1 VTRLAPTT
9 VPACPDGKLA
19 AVYKLAK

>member
-9 VPACPDGKLA
+9 EPDCPAGKLA